1 MVITHTHTHA
11 RPMLTHTWH
20 IPTTDEQQSVLTPLA
35 YLLLQMPYVN
45 STKANDRLRQRK
57 KNRFREVLSARM
69 DLKHQHISTVRAA
82 PSAEPRGPRARGPA
96 VPESGAPGC

>member
-1 MVITHTHTHA
+1 MFLQLWSSHTHA
-11 RPMLTHTWH
+11 HPMLTHTWH
-20 IPTTDEQQSVLTPLA
+20 ILTTHGQQPVLTPLA

-69 DLKHQHISTVRAA
+69 DLKHRHISTVRAA
-82 PSAEPRGPRARGPA
+82 PSAELRGPG
-96 VPESGAPGC
+96 VPEYAAPGC